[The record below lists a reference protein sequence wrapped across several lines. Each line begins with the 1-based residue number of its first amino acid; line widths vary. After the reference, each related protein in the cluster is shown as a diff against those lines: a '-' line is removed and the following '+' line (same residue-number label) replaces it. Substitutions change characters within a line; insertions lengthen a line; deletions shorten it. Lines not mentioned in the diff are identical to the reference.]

1 MFDLFKT
8 FFMFER
14 TFSHINKNKFMSP
27 RTKEQFE
34 EIRNKSREKI
44 EKIAL
49 ELFALNGY
57 HATSVSQI
65 AKKAGI
71 SKGLLYNYYENKEQ
85 LLNAVVMKVFD
96 EIMQIVK
103 TSATLP
109 AEKQIEQMIIQTI
122 NHLKENITFWRLYLF
137 LIHQSDV
144 LLKLSSVWEKMRDDY
159 MKYFV
164 GLFEEIGSTNPTM
177 EAMMLGTIFDGIG
190 LNYVTAPNGFP
201 IDEIRDYLIEI
212 FVKNRKG

>member
-1 MFDLFKT
+1 
-8 FFMFER
+8 
-14 TFSHINKNKFMSP
+14 MSP

-34 EIRNKSREKI
+34 EIRSKSREKI

-85 LLNAVVMKVFD
+85 LLNSVVMKVFE
-96 EIMQIVK
+96 EIMKIVQM
-103 TSATLP
+103 SENLP

-164 GLFEEIGSTNPTM
+164 GLFEAIGSKNPAM
-177 EAMMLGTIFDGIG
+177 EAMTLGTMFDGIG

-201 IDEIRDYLIEI
+201 IDEIRDYLIE
-212 FVKNRKG
+212 VYAKNKKD